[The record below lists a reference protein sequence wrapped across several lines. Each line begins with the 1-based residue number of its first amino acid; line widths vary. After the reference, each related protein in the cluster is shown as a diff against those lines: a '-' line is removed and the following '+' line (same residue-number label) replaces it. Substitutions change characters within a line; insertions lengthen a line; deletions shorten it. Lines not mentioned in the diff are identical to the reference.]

1 MIIYNFTILR
11 PLALEQLRRFQQ
23 AACDELCAQT

>member
-1 MIIYNFTILR
+1 MIIYNFTILE
-11 PLALEQLRRFQQ
+11 LEQLRRFQQ